1 MIIIYDDPDYWFAG
15 TPRKTKKSASSSGI
29 PSIES
34 LRHNYNAKKTALNT
48 IEGVNKKL
56 PQVVVKI
63 SGSSKGVDKAQSHAD
78 YIGKNGK
85 VEIEDQDGNIYTG
98 KNEQKNLLGAWQA
111 LGMHDKHETG
121 IRKEAFHFVFSMP
134 NGTNPDAMKTAVRNL
149 VKEEFDGH
157 KFFMAQ
163 HLDTDSPHCHILL
176 NATNDKGERLNPRKE
191 DLHNYRLV
199 FVAKLKEQGIE
210 ATATRRI
217 HQFKYQDNKKQ
228 GVLYKNERIGVE
240 QGNKKPT
247 ASQLKKIQAT
257 HREVAKRYQAYAD
270 SLPSDQAELKAEIKK
285 LVESRVV
292 KDRGGRRECPTLPL
306 S

>member
-1 MIIIYDDPDYWFAG
+1 MSKIFDDPDYWFAG
-15 TPRKTKKSASSSGI
+15 TPKKTKKSASSGGI
-29 PSIES
+29 ASFNSVRP
-34 LRHNYNAKKTALNT
+34 NYNAKKTALNT
-48 IEGVNKKL
+48 VKGVNKKL

-63 SGSSKGVDKAQSHAD
+63 SGSSKGVNKAQSHAD
-78 YIGKNGK
+78 YIGQNGK
-85 VEIEDQDGNIYTG
+85 VEIEDQDGNIYAG
-98 KNEQKNLLGAWQA
+98 KNEQKDLLGAWGA
-111 LGMHDKHETG
+111 MGMHDKHETG
-121 IRKEAFHFVFSMP
+121 TRKEAFHFVFSMP
-134 NGTNPDAMKTAVRNL
+134 KGTNPDAMKTAVRNL

-176 NATNDKGERLNPRKE
+176 NATNDRGERLNPRKQ
-191 DLHNYRLV
+191 DLHNYRLA

-228 GVLYKNERIGVE
+228 GMLHKSERTGAE

-257 HREVAKRYQAYAD
+257 HSEVAKQYQAYAD
-270 SLPSDQAELKAEIKK
+270 SLPSDQTELKAEIKK
-285 LVESRVV
+285 LVESRAV
-292 KDRGGRRECPTLPL
+292 KDKGRGR
-306 S
+306 